1 MDSLNR
7 VLLMGNLTKDPELRH
22 LPSGVPLV
30 DLRIAVSEKYT
41 NRAGEDVESVC
52 YVDVVAW
59 RAQAEACDRHLFKGS
74 PVMVEGRFQFDQWEK
89 NGEKRNRLCVRAD
102 RVQFMGST
110 EPKQESVYAEP
121 VEPAGEL
128 SSADPLKVPS
138 REDPVS
144 PEAFDDTVPPF

>member
-30 DLRIAVSEKYT
+30 DLRIAMSEKYT

-59 RAQAEACDRHLFKGS
+59 SAQAEACHRYLSKGS

-89 NGEKRNRLCVRAD
+89 NGEKRSRLCVRAD
-102 RVQFMGST
+102 RVQFMGSKG
-110 EPKQESVYAEP
+110 PAGP
-121 VEPAGEL
+121 VEKSESAEHAVERA
-128 SSADPLKVPS
+128 SADPLDASS
-138 REDPVS
+138 REDQVS

>member
-30 DLRIAVSEKYT
+30 ELRIAVSEKYT

-59 RAQAEACDRHLFKGS
+59 SAQAEACDKHLSKGS
-74 PVMVEGRFQFDQWEK
+74 PVMVEGRLQFDQWEK
-89 NGEKRNRLCVRAD
+89 NGEKRSRLCVRAD

-110 EPKQESVYAEP
+110 GPAKERAPAEP
-121 VEPAGEL
+121 AKTAGERA
-128 SSADPLKVPS
+128 STDPLDVPS
-138 REDPVS
+138 RKDPVS
-144 PEAFDDTVPPF
+144 PEAFDDTEPPF

>member
-30 DLRIAVSEKYT
+30 DLRIAMSEKYT

-59 RAQAEACDRHLFKGS
+59 SAQAEACNRHLSKGS

-89 NGEKRNRLCVRAD
+89 NGEKRSRLCVRAD

-110 EPKQESVYAEP
+110 EHKQESVHAEP

-138 REDPVS
+138 RDEPGTLDPLVD
-144 PEAFDDTVPPF
+144 ETPF